1 MMIDWFTVAAQTLN
15 FLVLV
20 WLLKRFLYKPILD
33 AIDARE
39 QRIATEL
46 ANAAATM
53 AEAGEARA
61 RFEHMNAEFDRQR
74 DEMTASA
81 AEEAKAERRRLL
93 ARARED
99 AETERIKWQQSL
111 SNERRELNDALSRCA
126 REEVFAIAR
135 KVLTDLGSTRLE
147 EALADAFIRRLC
159 AIDGNA
165 KAELSTALETGDGT
179 AARLRSAFVLPEA
192 QRVAIQNA
200 FNQTFGTGTPLRFE
214 TTPDLVGG
222 IELTM
227 NGQKLAWSIGAYL
240 VALERHVDAL
250 LKAQARP
257 EAGATPRADLE
268 SDSDSRAVPATGSQA
283 EASR

>member
-74 DEMTASA
+74 DDMTASA
-81 AEEAKAERRRLL
+81 VEEAKAERRRLL
-93 ARARED
+93 GRARED
-99 AETERIKWQQSL
+99 AETERIKWQQAL
-111 SNERRELNDALSRCA
+111 SNERRDLNDALSRCA

-135 KVLTDLGSTRLE
+135 KVLTDLGSTSLE
-147 EALADAFIRRLC
+147 EALADAFIRRLS

-179 AARLRSAFVLPEA
+179 ARLRSAFALPEA
-192 QRVAIQNA
+192 QRAAIQNA
-200 FNQTFGTGTPLRFE
+200 FNQTFGTVTPLRFE
-214 TTPDLVGG
+214 TAPDLVGG
-222 IELTM
+222 IELTT
-227 NGQKLAWSIGAYL
+227 NGQKLAWSIGEYL

-250 LKAQARP
+250 LKAQAQP
-257 EAGATPRADLE
+257 EAGAAPRADLE
-268 SDSDSRAVPATGSQA
+268 SDSDAQAVPATGLQHDA
-283 EASR
+283 AR